1 MHALT
6 SREAPRSGAVAGGSA
21 GDVGRLRPVMACLFA
36 GNLAGNCDAAVDTWP
51 VIHSSTTAALSG
63 DQSSAMPF
71 GARAA
76 AEEPESIRNVG
87 RTQSRISDAAGS
99 APQLV
104 AHQSSMCLSRAAW

>member
-51 VIHSSTTAALSG
+51 VIHSSTASVISGDRIIVGACAITARRRRSGAAIAIAGTAGARSGGSGAAAILALAAL
-63 DQSSAMPF
+63 
-71 GARAA
+71 
-76 AEEPESIRNVG
+76 
-87 RTQSRISDAAGS
+87 
-99 APQLV
+99 
-104 AHQSSMCLSRAAW
+104 